1 MALRPSGLM
10 LNRHPR
16 ANDILERHWLRFE
29 LKEHTRERK
38 LVAEVLHA
46 LCRCQLR

>member
-10 LNRHPR
+10 LNRHAR
-16 ANDILERHWLRFE
+16 ANDILQRRFRFE

-46 LCRCQLR
+46 VCRCQLR